1 MPSEGLSAR
10 RITQVI
16 HEGFAD
22 PSAGPARRR
31 AQSDLVDDWLRTLWV
46 RAGAPASDD
55 GAASV
60 PSDGGA
66 AVASSDGGD
75 ADVAPAGA
83 GSGAALA
90 AIGSLGRRSL
100 GPASDLDLVLL
111 LDPDRISAEESA
123 RLATALWYPIWDSG
137 TSLDHSV
144 RSPEECEQV
153 ARTDLRAAISLLD
166 LRVVAGDARLVEDT
180 AARVRAQ
187 WRRESRRRVGELV
200 ELASDRSRRYGS
212 LAHSSEPNL
221 KSDRGGL
228 RDVTVIRALAESWLA
243 DHDHAVVDAAARTLR
258 DARDALQVV
267 TGTSGT
273 RLGRA
278 DQEAVAALTGHAT
291 ADEHHAVLAEAARA
305 VTWELHRAVR
315 AAEAAIAPGG
325 TATRGTGSGRR
336 PALTRLPH
344 GVLVQAGEVSVDLGS
359 RDLLRDVAAI
369 RHAATTGLP
378 LADATLARMAQPA
391 DDDQPSGHQP
401 DGVRSTGSQDSGPG
415 VSGREVDGR
424 ERGGRE
430 RGGRAFSGP
439 LLPAQR
445 DVLVDALAGEHLAEV
460 YEALDVKGIV
470 ARWVPG
476 WAEIRNRPQRSAVHR
491 FTVDRHQ
498 IETVLEAQRLL
509 PQVSRPDL
517 LLLTAL
523 LHDLGKRADSQDHSI
538 EGAPLAELAARRL
551 GVEPADARTI
561 GVLVREHLTLVELAT
576 GRDLADP
583 ATLRELLR
591 AVDGDLETLELLR
604 ALTEADAIAA
614 GPAAWSSWRADLV
627 DHLTERAREA
637 LSGTGSVPRTHLV
650 PQRAVQESVL
660 AAVNRSGSAQV
671 LYPAQPETEPISQIC
686 LGAPDGEGVFAAMVR
701 VLVRLRL
708 DVHSAI
714 VSTIDGVALNTWWVA
729 GQRDELPH
737 PSVLRTVLDREL
749 AHREQA
755 ASRMLELP
763 PAPPPRTTE
772 DTPVVTLLPSAAHDA
787 TVVQVNARNRPSLLA
802 DLAETITVHGLRVRS
817 AHVMT
822 LGRRAVDVLYL
833 TDRHDRALDPPTVGR
848 IVAALMDAA
857 AT

>member
-22 PSAGPARRR
+22 PSAGPDRRR
-31 AQSDLVDDWLRTLWV
+31 AQSDLVDDWLRSLWI
-46 RAGAPASDD
+46 RAGAPT
-55 GAASV
+55 GG
-60 PSDGGA
+60 GGA
-66 AVASSDGGD
+66 AAEPPSRGGASAAPTGGGG
-75 ADVAPAGA
+75 AGAAAEGA

-111 LDPDRISAEESA
+111 LDPDRFSPEESA

-180 AARVRAQ
+180 AVRVRAQ

-305 VTWELHRAVR
+305 VSWELHRAVR

-325 TATRGTGSGRR
+325 ASTRGAGTGRR

-344 GVLVQAGEVSVDLGS
+344 GVLVQAGEVSVDPGS
-359 RDLLRDVAAI
+359 HDLLRDAAAI

-378 LADATLARMAQPA
+378 LADATLARMAQA
-391 DDDQPSGHQP
+391 
-401 DGVRSTGSQDSGPG
+401 T
-415 VSGREVDGR
+415 
-424 ERGGRE
+424 
-430 RGGRAFSGP
+430 AGP

-476 WAEIRNRPQRSAVHR
+476 WTDIRNRPQRSAVHR

-509 PQVSRPDL
+509 PRVSRPDL
-517 LLLTAL
+517 LLLAAL
-523 LHDLGKRADSQDHSI
+523 LHDLGKRAEAQDHAV
-538 EGAPLAELAARRL
+538 EGAPLAERAARHL
-551 GVEPADARTI
+551 GVQPADARTI
-561 GVLVREHLTLVELAT
+561 GILVREHLTLVELAT

-583 ATLRELLR
+583 ATLRDLLR
-591 AVDGDLETLELLR
+591 AVEGDLETLELLR

-627 DHLTERAREA
+627 DHLTGQAREA
-637 LSGTGSVPRTHLV
+637 LSGTGAAPRAHLI

-660 AAVNRSGSAQV
+660 TAVHRSGSAQV
-671 LYPAQPETEPISQIC
+671 LYPAQSETEPISQIC

-708 DVHSAI
+708 DVHSA
-714 VSTIDGVALNTWWVA
+714 VVTTIDGVAVNTWWVA
-729 GQRDELPH
+729 SLREELPH
-737 PSVLRTVLDREL
+737 PSVLRGALDREL

-755 ASRMLELP
+755 ASRLLELP
-763 PAPPPRTTE
+763 PAPPPRTPE

-848 IVAALMDAA
+848 IVAALMEAA